1 MTILVVDDDK
11 LTLNA
16 VESALK
22 KEGHDVLV
30 CENGKEAS
38 DLLQEETPD
47 LIVSDIV
54 MPYKSGLELLQE
66 VKNTTGV
73 KVPMIVVSGL
83 SKEDTVKQAFSLG
96 ADDFMFKPLTLPVLI
111 QKIKHIAL
119 KKNIPY

>member
-1 MTILVVDDDK
+1 MTILIVDDDK

-30 CENGKEAS
+30 CENGQEAS
-38 DLLQEETPD
+38 ELLQKEVPD
-47 LIVSDIV
+47 LIVSDII

-66 VKNTTGV
+66 VKSASGKKT
-73 KVPMIVVSGL
+73 PMIVVSGL
-83 SKEDTVKQAFSLG
+83 SKEATVKQVFSLG
-96 ADDFMFKPLTLPVLI
+96 ADDFMFKPVTLSILI

-119 KKNIPY
+119 RNNIPY